1 MASLSAPLRA
11 LLIAQ
16 APADFADWLD
26 FIAIGALLAFVW
38 QAPPIAFALLA
49 VAIGLPALVVG
60 PLIAGWIDSADLRRV
75 MIWANLGRALT
86 TFALITAP
94 GWPVLLAL
102 VVLRT
107 SVDAAF
113 TPAKQA
119 ALQAVA
125 GDELTRANQ
134 MSTAINQTSKVLA
147 PTLGGALL
155 AVIAPSQL
163 FVLNGT
169 LSLVAAALLLR
180 FPANLR
186 EPAEAEPIWQGLRAS
201 WALVRGTAALRF
213 AVLAMGLVLFA
224 NFLFDTLIPPHLSA
238 LGLDQTDLGLSI
250 AAVGVGTIL
259 GALAPMAPG
268 RLTLWIALGAGFG
281 GSLTIALGVIEIA
294 ALPVARWQVIAVFFG
309 LGLASG
315 RVFVPLRVMVQENT
329 PPAQMARVAA
339 LSEAVNTLALLTAPF
354 IGAAIAAGAST
365 GWSFVAGGAV
375 FLALGAGVPWL
386 RRR

>member
-1 MASLSAPLRA
+1 MARLSAPLRS

-38 QAPPIAFALLA
+38 QAPPLAYALLA
-49 VAIGLPALVVG
+49 VAFGLPALIVG
-60 PLIAGWIDSADLRRV
+60 PIVAGWIDSADLRRV
-75 MIWANLGRALT
+75 MIWANLGRAVT
-86 TFALITAP
+86 TFALIAAP
-94 GWPVLLAL
+94 GWPVLLVFVA
-102 VVLRT
+102 LRT
-107 SVDAAF
+107 AVDAAF
-113 TPAKQA
+113 SPAKQA

-125 GDELTRANQ
+125 ADNLTRANQ
-134 MSTAINQTSKVLA
+134 LSTTINQLSKVLA

-163 FVLNGT
+163 FVLNGG

-180 FPANLR
+180 FPSNVR
-186 EPAEAEPIWQGLRAS
+186 EPAEAEPIWQGLRGS
-201 WALVRGTAALRF
+201 WAQVRGTPALRF

-259 GALAPMAPG
+259 GALAPMAPD
-268 RLTLWIALGAGFG
+268 RLSVWIVLGALFAGA
-281 GSLTIALGVIEIA
+281 LTIALGVVEVAGFPATRTQIIA
-294 ALPVARWQVIAVFFG
+294 MFFG

-315 RVFVPLRVMVQENT
+315 RVFVPLRVMMQDNT
-329 PPAQMARVAA
+329 PSTQMARVAA

-354 IGAAIAAGAST
+354 VGAAIAAGTST
-365 GWSFVAGGAV
+365 GWSFVAGGLV
-375 FLALGAGVPWL
+375 FLALGAGLPWI
-386 RRR
+386 RRK